1 MNKESSFLKK
11 FGFHLENLIPI
22 SLYDEKE
29 IKKYHHKKIKIS
41 ETPFDY
47 YSNESMIDFY
57 IYSHEKDTWQFI
69 PQMLEK

>member
-29 IKKYHHKKIKIS
+29 IKNIFIKRSKYRKLHLITI
-41 ETPFDY
+41 
-47 YSNESMIDFY
+47 
-57 IYSHEKDTWQFI
+57 
-69 PQMLEK
+69 QMKV